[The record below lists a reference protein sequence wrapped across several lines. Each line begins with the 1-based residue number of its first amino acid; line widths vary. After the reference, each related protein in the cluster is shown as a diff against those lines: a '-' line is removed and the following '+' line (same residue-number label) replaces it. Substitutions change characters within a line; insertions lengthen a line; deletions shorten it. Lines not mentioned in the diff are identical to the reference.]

1 MDHWTH
7 RFCPALARAL
17 AIGLVAG
24 LATLGTGCAQPGATR
39 GDDPA
44 ERALLTA
51 RNRNLDLTW
60 LESPPEPGVYRRVAV
75 EAEPFDY
82 RDVPPVARN
91 LRIPPNR
98 SEFPISERDR
108 EELERLV
115 VEIFREE
122 LGRSERFA
130 LSDESAAPAA
140 DLLLVRVRLLDVISR
155 VPPEP
160 AQRSRT
166 FIDSVGEAT
175 LVLELVDSTSGSVL
189 ARAADRRS
197 AEPAG
202 SPGPGGFRAL
212 RSSRVTAWQEVR
224 RATRRWARVAVG
236 QLDQLPGPQV
246 AASGG

>member
-1 MDHWTH
+1 MDSWTH
-7 RFCPALARAL
+7 RLCPALTRAL

-24 LATLGTGCAQPGATR
+24 VATLGTGCAQPGATR
-39 GDDPA
+39 ADDPA

-60 LESPPEPGVYRRVAV
+60 LESPAELGVYRRVAV
-75 EAEPFDY
+75 EAGNFDY

-115 VEIFREE
+115 VDIFREE
-122 LGRSERFA
+122 FGRSERFE
-130 LSDESAAPAA
+130 LSDEPAPAA
-140 DLLLVRVRLLDVISR
+140 DLLLVRLSLLDVISR

-175 LVLELVDSTSGSVL
+175 LVLELVDSTSGTVL
-189 ARAADRRS
+189 ARAVDRRG

-236 QLDQLPGPQV
+236 QLDQLPGPRV